1 MSFHPTSGFQLVK
14 PAKKTALAVAG
25 SQVSRV
31 LRSDARGANIIFWP
45 MRLRLAVAG
54 ILSLFGRSISPLHA
68 QDCSLPPF
76 ALVLSGGG
84 AKGLAHIG
92 VIEVLDSLGLRPSL
106 VVGTSMGSI
115 VGALY
120 SSGYHGHAID
130 SLARALLIQDVFRS
144 DLPRAPRAIGKEQPL
159 LLWEQGKGRFEFR
172 QPAVQEVA
180 LNSKLNAALLRGNLM
195 ARGNFD
201 SLPIPFRAIAT
212 DLTNRKAVVLKDGDL
227 AHAVRASMSIPL
239 VFHPQEIDGKVLGD
253 GGLVANIPVGAA
265 RAEGA
270 KRLIISDVG
279 WHEGDSV
286 NLASPL
292 VLIEQLVG
300 FLFSQTADSLH
311 QNDLLIVP
319 EVESFAALDFAE
331 SKMDS
336 LIDKGYQAA
345 AKAFAGLGCPPT
357 DSLPSVVP
365 LQPFKLDKVTAENVT
380 PHEKV
385 ALEKRLGLSEG
396 HPVRVADLRHDLH
409 DLSNLDNF
417 EEVWLNPAGTHDS
430 LSLNL
435 AVRPAPP
442 RLAALGIDY
451 DSDIGGRAWVGLLDR
466 GATLPGIEGS
476 AIVNV
481 DELRQGVSAALR
493 PTVVGNRLVRPV
505 LSVDIEGESVRLY
518 DSSGTLATSVRD
530 REARG
535 FLGLEHE
542 FSSRGVLGVGGTAY
556 VGDADVPEPSG
567 AGLEIYFA
575 TGPRYLPSGAFGEF
589 TWTTGYTRF
598 LLEAKKRFKVGALNL
613 IPEMQ
618 YGIGDALPPHLTI
631 MFGGYEGFP
640 GFHVGERRS
649 ECVMMFRLTAYQ
661 RLIGPFSL
669 RLQGATGQS
678 SKPDNGLPQGNWIAG
693 GRVGLGLNTPIGDV
707 RVEYGRN
714 SEDRDRFFVR
724 IGQRY

>member
-1 MSFHPTSGFQLVK
+1 
-14 PAKKTALAVAG
+14 
-25 SQVSRV
+25 
-31 LRSDARGANIIFWP
+31 

-54 ILSLFGRSISPLHA
+54 TLGLFGGSIPPLHA
-68 QDCSLPPF
+68 QDCSPPPF

-92 VIEVLDSLGLRPSL
+92 VIEVLDSLGLRPNL

-120 SSGYHGHAID
+120 ASGYHGHAID
-130 SLARALLIQDVFRS
+130 SLARALLIQDVFRR
-144 DLPRAPRAIGKEQPL
+144 DLPRGPRAIGTEQPL
-159 LLWEQGKGRFEFR
+159 LMWEQGKGRFEFR

-201 SLPIPFRAIAT
+201 SLAIPFRAIAT
-212 DLTNRKAVVLKDGDL
+212 DLSNREAVVLRSGDL

-239 VFHPQEIDGKVLGD
+239 VFHPQTIDSVVLGD

-270 KRLIISDVG
+270 KRLVISDVG

-292 VLIEQLVG
+292 VLLDQLVG
-300 FLFSQTADSLH
+300 FLFSQETDSLH
-311 QNDLLIVP
+311 EEDRLIVP
-319 EVESFAALDFAE
+319 AVENFPALDFSE

-336 LIDKGYQAA
+336 LITLGYEAA
-345 AKAFAGLGCPPT
+345 AKVLDGMGC
-357 DSLPSVVP
+357 DSAEP
-365 LQPFKLDKVTAENVT
+365 LSQNASLRQFQLAKVSSENAT
-380 PHEKV
+380 PIEKA

-396 HPVRVADLRHDLH
+396 NRVSVYDLRKGLQ

-417 EEVWLNPAGTHDS
+417 EEVWLNPSGHEDS

-435 AVRPAPP
+435 VIRPAPP
-442 RLAALGIDY
+442 RLATLGIDY
-451 DSDIGGRAWVGLLDR
+451 DTDIGGRAWVGLLDR
-466 GATLPGIEGS
+466 GATIPGVEGS
-476 AIVNV
+476 AIVNL
-481 DELRQGVSAALR
+481 DEQRQGFTAALR
-493 PTVVGNRLVRPV
+493 PAVVGNRLVRPV
-505 LSVDIEGESVRLY
+505 FSAKIWGESVRLY
-518 DSSGTLATSVRD
+518 DSSGTLQTSVRD
-530 REARG
+530 RQAKG

-542 FSSRGVLGVGGTAY
+542 FGSRGVIGLGGTAY
-556 VGDADVPEPSG
+556 VGNADSEPSG
-567 AGLEIYFA
+567 AGMEMYFA
-575 TGPRYLPSGAFGEF
+575 SGPRYLPSGTFGEF
-589 TWTTGYTRF
+589 TWTSGYTR
-598 LLEAKKRFKVGALNL
+598 LHLEAKQRFKIGALNL

-618 YGIGDALPPHLTI
+618 YGIGDLLPPHLTL
-631 MFGGYEGFP
+631 MLGGYEGFP
-640 GFHVGERRS
+640 GFHIGERRD
-649 ECVMMFRLTAYQ
+649 ECVLMFRLTAYEK
-661 RLIGPFSL
+661 LIGPFSL
-669 RLQGATGQS
+669 RLQGATGQVS
-678 SKPDNGLPQGNWIAG
+678 EPDGGLPQGNWLVG

>member
-1 MSFHPTSGFQLVK
+1 
-14 PAKKTALAVAG
+14 
-25 SQVSRV
+25 
-31 LRSDARGANIIFWP
+31 

-54 ILSLFGRSISPLHA
+54 VVGLFGNSIPQLQA
-68 QDCSLPPF
+68 QGCTPPPF

-130 SLARALLIQDVFRS
+130 SLARALLIQDVFRR
-144 DLPRAPRAIGKEQPL
+144 DLPRGPRAIGAEQPL
-159 LLWEQGKGRFEFR
+159 LMWEQGKGRFEFR

-195 ARGNFD
+195 ARGDFD
-201 SLPIPFRAIAT
+201 SLAIPFRAVAT
-212 DLTNRKAVVLKDGDL
+212 DLTNRKAVVLRSGDL

-239 VFHPQEIDGKVLGD
+239 VFHPQTIDSVVLGD

-265 RAEGA
+265 RSEGA
-270 KRLIISDVG
+270 KRLVISDVG

-292 VLIEQLVG
+292 VLIDQLVG
-300 FLFSQTADSLH
+300 FLFSQETDSLH
-311 QNDLLIVP
+311 AQDRLIVP
-319 EVESFAALDFAE
+319 EVQEFAVLDFSE
-331 SKMDS
+331 TKMDS
-336 LIDKGYQAA
+336 LITLGYQAA
-345 AKAFAGLGCPPT
+345 AKALDGMGCDSPEPPAQAA
-357 DSLPSVVP
+357 SLR
-365 LQPFKLDKVTAENVT
+365 QFKLARVATENAT
-380 PHEKV
+380 PVEKA

-396 HPVRVADLRHDLH
+396 ARVSVYDLRRGLQ

-417 EEVWLNPAGTHDS
+417 EEVWLNPSGHEDS

-435 AVRPAPP
+435 VIRPAPP

-466 GATLPGIEGS
+466 GATIPGVEGS
-476 AIVNV
+476 AVVNL
-481 DELRQGVSAALR
+481 DELRQGVTAALR
-493 PTVVGNRLVRPV
+493 PAVVGNRLVRPV
-505 LSVDIEGESVRLY
+505 FSAKIWGESVRLY
-518 DSSGTLATSVRD
+518 DSTGVLQASVRD

-542 FSSRGVLGVGGTAY
+542 FGSRGVLGLGGTGY

-567 AGLEIYFA
+567 VGLEMYFNS
-575 TGPRYLPSGAFGEF
+575 GPRYRPSGAFGEF
-589 TWTTGYTRF
+589 TWTSGYTR
-598 LLEAKKRFKVGALNL
+598 LHLEAKQRFKVGALNL

-618 YGIGDALPPHLTI
+618 YGIGDALPPHLTL
-631 MFGGYEGFP
+631 MLGGYEGFP
-640 GFHVGERRS
+640 GFHIGERRD
-649 ECVMMFRLTAYQ
+649 ECVLMFRLTAYEK
-661 RLIGPFSL
+661 LIGPFSL
-669 RLQGATGQS
+669 RLQGAAGQVS
-678 SKPDNGLPQGNWIAG
+678 EPDGGLPQGNWLG
-693 GRVGLGLNTPIGDV
+693 GARIGLGLDTPIGDV

-714 SEDRDRFFVR
+714 TEDRDQFFVR

>member
-1 MSFHPTSGFQLVK
+1 
-14 PAKKTALAVAG
+14 
-25 SQVSRV
+25 
-31 LRSDARGANIIFWP
+31 

-54 ILSLFGRSISPLHA
+54 VVGLFGNSIPQLQA
-68 QDCSLPPF
+68 QDCSPPPF

-130 SLARALLIQDVFRS
+130 SLARALLIQDVFRR
-144 DLPRAPRAIGKEQPL
+144 DLPRGPRAIGAEQPL
-159 LLWEQGKGRFEFR
+159 LMWEQGKGRFEFR

-201 SLPIPFRAIAT
+201 SLAIPFRAVAT
-212 DLTNRKAVVLKDGDL
+212 DLTNRKAVVLKSGDL

-239 VFHPQEIDGKVLGD
+239 VFHPQTIDSVVLGD

-265 RAEGA
+265 RSEGA
-270 KRLIISDVG
+270 KRLVISDVG

-292 VLIEQLVG
+292 VLIDQLVG
-300 FLFSQTADSLH
+300 FLFSQETDSLH
-311 QNDLLIVP
+311 AQDRLIVP
-319 EVESFAALDFAE
+319 EVQEFAVLDFSE

-336 LIDKGYQAA
+336 LIALGYQAA
-345 AKAFAGLGCPPT
+345 AKVLDGMGCDSPEPPT
-357 DSLPSVVP
+357 QAAP
-365 LQPFKLDKVTAENVT
+365 LRQFKLARVTTENAT
-380 PHEKV
+380 PVEKA

-396 HPVRVADLRHDLH
+396 TRVSVYDLRKGLQ

-417 EEVWLNPAGTHDS
+417 EEVWLNPSGHEDS

-435 AVRPAPP
+435 VIRPAPP

-466 GATLPGIEGS
+466 GATIPGVEGS
-476 AIVNV
+476 AVVNL
-481 DELRQGVSAALR
+481 DELRQGVTAALR
-493 PTVVGNRLVRPV
+493 PAVVGNRLVRPV
-505 LSVDIEGESVRLY
+505 FSARIWGESVRLY
-518 DSSGTLATSVRD
+518 DSTGVLQASVRD

-542 FSSRGVLGVGGTAY
+542 FGSRGVLGLGGTGY

-567 AGLEIYFA
+567 VGLQMYF
-575 TGPRYLPSGAFGEF
+575 TSGPRYRPSGAFGEF
-589 TWTTGYTRF
+589 TWTSGYTR
-598 LLEAKKRFKVGALNL
+598 LHLEAKQRFKVGTLNL
-613 IPEMQ
+613 IPELQ
-618 YGIGDALPPHLTI
+618 YGIGDALPPHLTL
-631 MFGGYEGFP
+631 MLGGYEGFP
-640 GFHVGERRS
+640 GFHIGERRD
-649 ECVMMFRLTAYQ
+649 ECVLMFRLTAYEK
-661 RLIGPFSL
+661 LIGPFSL
-669 RLQGATGQS
+669 RLQGAAGQAS
-678 SKPDNGLPQGNWIAG
+678 EPDGGLPQGNWLGG
-693 GRVGLGLNTPIGDV
+693 GRIGLGLDTPIGDV

-714 SEDRDRFFVR
+714 TEDRD
-724 IGQRY
+724 

>member
-1 MSFHPTSGFQLVK
+1 
-14 PAKKTALAVAG
+14 
-25 SQVSRV
+25 
-31 LRSDARGANIIFWP
+31 
-45 MRLRLAVAG
+45 MRLRLAVVGAIG
-54 ILSLFGRSISPLHA
+54 LLSSSIPPLQA
-68 QDCSLPPF
+68 QDCSPPSF

-130 SLARALLIQDVFRS
+130 SLARALLIQDVFRR
-144 DLPRAPRAIGKEQPL
+144 DLPRAPRSIGAEQPL
-159 LLWEQGKGRFEFR
+159 LMWEQGKGRFEFR

-180 LNSKLNAALLRGNLM
+180 LNSKLNSALLRGNLM

-212 DLTNRKAVVLKDGDL
+212 DLTNRKAVVLRSGDL

-239 VFHPQEIDGKVLGD
+239 VFHPQTIDGVVLGD

-270 KRLIISDVG
+270 SRLIVSDVG

-300 FLFSQTADSLH
+300 FLFSQATDSLH
-311 QNDLLIVP
+311 ADDRLVVP
-319 EVESFAALDFAE
+319 EVENYAALDFSE
-331 SKMDS
+331 DKMDS
-336 LIDKGYQAA
+336 LISLGYRAA
-345 AKAFAGLGCPPT
+345 AKALDGMGCGFSGPLPP
-357 DSLPSVVP
+357 VVP
-365 LQPFKLDKVTAENVT
+365 LRPFRLDQVTSENAT
-380 PHEKV
+380 PVEKA
-385 ALEKRLGLSEG
+385 ALEKRLGLTEG
-396 HPVRVADLRHDLH
+396 SRVSVSDFRKGLH

-417 EEVWLNPAGTHDS
+417 EEVWLNPSGHEDS

-435 AVRPAPP
+435 VIRPAPP

-466 GATLPGIEGS
+466 GATIPGVEGS
-476 AIVNV
+476 AIVNL
-481 DELRQGVSAALR
+481 DEQRQGINASLR
-493 PTVVGNRLVRPV
+493 PAVVGNRLVRPV
-505 LSVDIEGESVRLY
+505 FSLKLEGESVRLY
-518 DSSGTLATSVRD
+518 DSSGVRQASVRD

-542 FSSRGVLGVGGTAY
+542 FGSRGVIGVGGVAY

-567 AGLEIYFA
+567 AGLHTYFA
-575 TGPRYLPSGAFGEF
+575 SGPRYRASGAFGEF
-589 TWTTGYTRF
+589 TWTSGYTR
-598 LLEAKKRFKVGALNL
+598 LNLEAKHRFKIGALNL

-618 YGIGDALPPHLTI
+618 YGIGDALPPHLTL
-631 MFGGYEGFP
+631 MLGGYDGFP
-640 GFHVGERRS
+640 GFHIGERRS
-649 ECVMMFRLTAYQ
+649 ECVLMFRLTAYEK
-661 RLIGPFSL
+661 LIGPFSL
-669 RLQGATGQS
+669 RLSGATGQVS
-678 SKPDNGLPQGNWIAG
+678 EPDGGLPQGKWLG
-693 GRVGLGLNTPIGDV
+693 GARLGLGLDTPIGDV

-714 SEDRDRFFVR
+714 TEDRDQFFVR